1 MEKLKIRLLKAWE
14 CEGTNYDIGALLEID
29 EVTGKSLIEDKTAEL
44 YDPEAE
50 EAERVRVETAQKA
63 EQDRIQE
70 LVRKELDAV
79 SKGLPKSRPQL
90 IIGRDRSDDDPRWG
104 WKSFSEFAMGIRDA
118 AMPGARVDARLQK
131 STGLEESTPALGGF
145 LVPPEYRNELLQ
157 RTYDQALVAGRCR
170 SIPIGSDI
178 VRIPTINETS
188 RLDGGRA
195 GGILAYW
202 KDEGELKVPT
212 KPAFGQVELR
222 LKKLIGLCYAT
233 DELLQDSAISL
244 DALLGDLFAQEI
256 GFKIDDAII
265 NGTGVGMP
273 LGLLAAPATVT
284 VAKEAAQPA
293 ATLLA
298 QNIIKMWARMWSRSR
313 SNAVWFINQD
323 IEPQLYTMSLA
334 VGTGGL
340 PVYLPPN
347 GLSGAPFGTL
357 YGRPVLPI
365 EQCSTLGTVGDII
378 LADMSQYIL
387 ATRGGIQAATSIH
400 VNFVY
405 DETAFRFVIRV
416 DGQPWWNSPL
426 TPYKGGAANSTSP
439 FVVLATRA

>member
-1 MEKLKIRLLKAWE
+1 MQGEKLRLGVIVGIRE
-14 CEGTNYDIGALLEID
+14 EGFLGEI
-29 EVTGKSLIEDKTAEL
+29 EK
-44 YDPEAE
+44 
-50 EAERVRVETAQKA
+50 VR
-63 EQDRIQE
+63 DF
-70 LVRKELDAV
+70 
-79 SKGLPKSRPQL
+79 GLPTCQVCSWNPEVFTDENAG
-90 IIGRDRSDDDPRWG
+90 IIREAPERYGVEATTVWAG
-104 WKSFSEFAMGIRDA
+104 Y
-118 AMPGARVDARLQK
+118 PGPAK
-131 STGLEESTPALGGF
+131 WNFTEGPSTIG